1 MTDRDRITR
10 TERGPLGR
18 WGSYPPRQCIIE
30 FLGPTQC
37 GITGAITR
45 CTKGEDKPV
54 VGQRMP
60 GAGLS

>member
-1 MTDRDRITR
+1 MKDRDRITR
-10 TERGPLGR
+10 TRARASGAED
-18 WGSYPPRQCIIE
+18 E
-30 FLGPTQC
+30 PTSKAVHYRVC
-37 GITGAITR
+37 GHSAGTTVVTAR